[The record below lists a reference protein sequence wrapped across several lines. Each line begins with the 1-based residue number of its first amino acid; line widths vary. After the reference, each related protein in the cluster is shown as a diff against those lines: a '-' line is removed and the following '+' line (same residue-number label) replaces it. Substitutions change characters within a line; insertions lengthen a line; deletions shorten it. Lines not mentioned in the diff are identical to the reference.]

1 MFHKKITHLFAV
13 SLFVFGNVT
22 VSQAADSC
30 LGGVSTG
37 FKLSGAVTKSKSFT
51 PTDLAKYQTSKMTV
65 TYFSGKDGLVTKTF
79 IGVPLLDL
87 INEAVVKVD
96 STHKNDILRKYL
108 VATST
113 DCYQTVISMAE
124 IQPNFGGQQAMVAF
138 ETVDATGAVAPLD
151 DTEGEV
157 KLIMPD
163 DKAGGRNMFH
173 LNSIVVRSAP

>member
-1 MFHKKITHLFAV
+1 MFYKKLTYLVTLFFLIVGSVAI
-13 SLFVFGNVT
+13 
-22 VSQAADSC
+22 SQAADTC

-87 INEAVVKVD
+87 LNEAVVKTD
-96 STHKNDILRKYL
+96 STRKNDILRKYL
-108 VATST
+108 VVSAT
-113 DCYQTVISMAE
+113 DCYQVIVSLAE
-124 IQPNFGGQQAMVAF
+124 IQPSFGGQQAMVAF
-138 ETVDATGAVAPLD
+138 ETVDATGAVVPLD

-157 KLIMPD
+157 KLIMPG

-173 LNSIVVRSAP
+173 LNSIVVRSAS